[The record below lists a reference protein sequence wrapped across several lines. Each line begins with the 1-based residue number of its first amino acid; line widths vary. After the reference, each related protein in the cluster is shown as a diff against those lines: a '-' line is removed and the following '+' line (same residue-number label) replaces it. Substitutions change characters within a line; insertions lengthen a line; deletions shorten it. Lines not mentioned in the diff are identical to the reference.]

1 MLRRAF
7 LLTPGLL
14 AVALPAS
21 AQAPIKAV
29 ATFSI
34 LGDLLAEVAG
44 DKVELSVVV
53 GPDIDAHAYQPRP
66 TDARALAD
74 AKVLVSNGLG
84 FEGWIDRLAKA
95 APFKGKAIVAT
106 TGVAT
111 LKAGA
116 DPGHSHGHAQGHSH
130 GQGPDPHCWQ
140 DVQRVRTY
148 VANIAKGLAEADP
161 ANAASYRDRAQAYD
175 RRLAELDAWVKAEI
189 ARVPADKRQA
199 ITGHDSFRYFSSAY
213 GVKFQSP
220 RGYNTSSEPSARDVA
235 ALIRAA
241 REQRIKALFVENMT
255 NPGLID
261 QIARE
266 SGAVVGPRLYTDA
279 LSGPD
284 GPAPTYEKMM
294 RHNVSAL
301 VAGMLRN

>member
-1 MLRRAF
+1 MLIRSLLLAL
-7 LLTPGLL
+7 LLTSSLS
-14 AVALPAS
+14 AALPAS
-21 AQAPIKAV
+21 AETKIKAV

-34 LGDLLAEVAG
+34 LGDLIAEVAG
-44 DKVELSVVV
+44 DKATLSVLV
-53 GPDIDAHAYQPRP
+53 GADIDAHAYQPRP

-74 AKVLVSNGLG
+74 AQVLVSNGLG

-95 APFKGKAIVAT
+95 APFKGKAIVAS
-106 TGVAT
+106 TGVST
-111 LKAGA
+111 VPAGQQHGH
-116 DPGHSHGHAQGHSH
+116 GHSHGH
-130 GQGPDPHCWQ
+130 GPDPHCWQ
-140 DVQRVRTY
+140 DVQRVRIY

-161 ANAASYRDRAQAYD
+161 TNAAHYRERAEQYD
-175 RRLAELDAWVKAEI
+175 HRLVELDAWVKAEI
-189 ARVPADKRQA
+189 ARVPADKRRA

-235 ALIRAA
+235 LLIREA

-255 NPGLID
+255 NPGLVD

-294 RHNVSAL
+294 RHNVTAL
-301 VAGMLRN
+301 VAGMLKN

>member
-1 MLRRAF
+1 MLFRA
-7 LLTPGLL
+7 LLL
-14 AVALPAS
+14 ALGLIAVSLPAS
-21 AQAPIKAV
+21 AEIKAV

-34 LGDLLAEVAG
+34 LGNLLAEVAG
-44 DKVELSVVV
+44 DKAAVSAVV
-53 GPDIDAHAYQPRP
+53 GPDMDAHAYQPRP
-66 TDARALAD
+66 GDARALAE
-74 AKVLVSNGLG
+74 AQVLVSNGLG
-84 FEGWIDRLAKA
+84 FEGWIERLAKA
-95 APFKGKAIVAT
+95 APFKGKAVVAT

-111 LKAGA
+111 LAAGS
-116 DPGHSHGHAQGHSH
+116 DQGHSHGHAHDH
-130 GQGPDPHCWQ
+130 AADPHCWQ

-148 VANIAKGLAEADP
+148 VANIARGLAEADP
-161 ANAASYRDRAQAYD
+161 PNAAYYRERAEAFD
-175 RRLAELDAWVKAEI
+175 RRLAELDAWVKEEI
-189 ARVPADKRQA
+189 AKVPADKRRA

-266 SGAVVGPRLYTDA
+266 SGGVVGPRLYTDA

-294 RHNVSAL
+294 RHNVTAL
-301 VAGMLRN
+301 VAGMSKN

>member
-7 LLTPGLL
+7 LLTPTLF
-14 AVALPAS
+14 AVSLPAS
-21 AQAPIKAV
+21 AQTPIKAV

-66 TDARALAD
+66 TDARALAE

-106 TGVAT
+106 AGVAT

-116 DPGHSHGHAQGHSH
+116 GHGHSHGHSH
-130 GQGPDPHCWQ
+130 GHGPDPHCWQ
-140 DVQRVRTY
+140 DVQRARTY

-161 ANAASYRDRAQAYD
+161 ANAAYYRERAQAFD
-175 RRLAELDAWVKAEI
+175 RRLVDLDAWVKAEI
-189 ARVPADKRQA
+189 AKVPADKRRA

-235 ALIRAA
+235 TLIREV

-294 RHNVSAL
+294 RHNVTAL
-301 VAGMLRN
+301 VAGMLKN